1 MPTHLP
7 AASSDNRMYLYT
19 LAGIGTAPGFMG
31 EFHGELARRLEA
43 GTRLPV
49 EGGLLYPYGEW
60 SRPVRKQIWEV
71 WRDIRLPAGAW
82 EGSRGVAAVRRELER
97 AAQGSG
103 PVVLVGHSGGG
114 TAAIHAAAMLRAA
127 APERPVA
134 VVQIG
139 SPRSPVP
146 PGLREASVFCFACG
160 PDGRGR
166 DPVCRLGSWRA
177 ARGEGGRLIS
187 GRLLLPGQRIG
198 LPIAGRHPDY
208 FRGHL
213 HNAAGVSNLELVA
226 NTVEQHLRGLWPQLF
241 AAEAAVGDEH
251 GSGCAG
257 LGPSGPM

>member
-1 MPTHLP
+1 MPTNFP
-7 AASSDNRMYLYT
+7 AASENNGIYLCA

-31 EFHGELARRLEA
+31 EFHQELAGRIA
-43 GTRLPV
+43 AATGLPV

-60 SRPVRKQIWEV
+60 SRSVRRQIWEV

-82 EGSRGVAAVRRELER
+82 EGSLGVAAVRRELEP
-97 AAQGSG
+97 AARGSG

-114 TAAIHAAAMLRAA
+114 TAAVHAAAMLRAA

-146 PGLREASVFCFACG
+146 PGLREATVYCFACG
-160 PDGRGR
+160 PGGRGR

-177 ARGEGGRLIS
+177 ARGRGGRLGL
-187 GRLLLPGQRIG
+187 GRLLLPGQLVA

-213 HNAAGVSNLELVA
+213 RTAGGESNLELVLD
-226 NTVEQHLRGLWPQLF
+226 TVESHIRGLWPQLF
-241 AAEAAVGDEH
+241 GAEAGGSDEQH
-251 GSGCAG
+251 GSDAQT
-257 LGPSGPM
+257 

>member
-1 MPTHLP
+1 MMLTNLP
-7 AASSDNRMYLYT
+7 AASPDNSISLYA

-31 EFHGELARRLEA
+31 GFHGELARRLGA

-60 SRPVRKQIWEV
+60 SRSVRRQIWEV
-71 WRDIRLPAGAW
+71 WRDIRLPAGSW
-82 EGSRGVAAVRRELER
+82 EGSYGMAAIRRELER
-97 AAQGSG
+97 AARGSG

-114 TAAIHAAAMLRAA
+114 TAAVHAAAMLRAA

-146 PGLREASVFCFACG
+146 PGLREAVVFGFACG

-177 ARGEGGRLIS
+177 ARGEGGRQIL
-187 GRLLLPGQRIG
+187 GRLLLPGQLIG

-213 HNAAGVSNLELVA
+213 LTAAGVSNLELVA
-226 NTVEQHLRGLWPQLF
+226 DTVEKHIRKLWPQLF
-241 AAEAAVGDEH
+241 EAKAGVGDEH
-251 GSGCAG
+251 GNDAQA
-257 LGPSGPM
+257 